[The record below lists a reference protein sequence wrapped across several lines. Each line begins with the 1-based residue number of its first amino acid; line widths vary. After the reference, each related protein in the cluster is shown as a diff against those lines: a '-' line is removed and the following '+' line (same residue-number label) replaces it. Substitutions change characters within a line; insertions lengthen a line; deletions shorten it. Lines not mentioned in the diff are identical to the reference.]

1 MALEELAPRNSRD
14 KTAMRIEKNITMIH
28 TNVTPFS
35 REARR
40 TKTAVSLFSK
50 SSLACGIQVAPR
62 MRTYILKYKRE
73 NYKERKN
80 DLLRIKTIKLQQHQY
95 TYLHSSLDE
104 DILFKSTVCR
114 QFLAY
119 PAKSRTEKSFLSER
133 HHAPD

>member
-40 TKTAVSLFSK
+40 TKTAVSLVSK

-104 DILFKSTVCR
+104 DILFGRLMR
-114 QFLAY
+114 QNAY
-119 PAKSRTEKSFLSER
+119 FHRHEHHRARSFSSCLL
-133 HHAPD
+133 